1 MTDIKTLDSRI
12 VYQNKWMT
20 VREDKIQ
27 RQSGAKGI
35 YGVVEKPDCAAILAI
50 DNGCIHLVQQFRY
63 SIKQRCWEIPQGAW
77 EANPNAD
84 HLDLAKGELQ
94 EETGLLADKMTY
106 LGSQFIAYGFLNQT
120 CHIYLAT
127 QLHSAPQQ
135 LRDIEEEDLISQ
147 SFTIAEFEAM
157 IINGKLKDSVT
168 IAAYGL
174 AKLKQAI

>member
-1 MTDIKTLDSRI
+1 MTDIKKLDSRI

-27 RQSGAKGI
+27 RQSGAEGI

-50 DNGCIHLVQQFRY
+50 DNGYIHLVQQFRY
-63 SIKQRCWEIPQGAW
+63 SIQQRCWEIPQGAW
-77 EANPNAD
+77 EANPDAN
-84 HLDLAKGELQ
+84 HLDLAQGELQ
-94 EETGLLADKMTY
+94 EETGLIASKMTY

-127 QLHSAPQQ
+127 QLHTAPEQH
-135 LRDIEEEDLISQ
+135 RDIEEEDLISQ
-147 SFTIAEFEAM
+147 SFSIADFEAM
-157 IINGKLKDSVT
+157 IINGELKDCVT